1 MLLYNLLLNLHS
13 ATIVAVKCYLLFCM
27 YIAHIYL
34 DQLVLITT
42 EKESYFSSKVL
53 LIHKNHKH
61 LVKFFGKLFL
71 LHDLTD

>member
-13 ATIVAVKCYLLFCM
+13 ATIVAVKCYLLFYM

-42 EKESYFSSKVL
+42 EKELYFLSKVL
-53 LIHKNHKH
+53 IPKNHKH
-61 LVKFFGKLFL
+61 LIKFFGELFL
-71 LHDLTD
+71 SHDLTD